1 MYECTKNDKYGVC
14 IALAVRTENKSK
26 FALIWEENT
35 WIVVQP
41 ELEFQV
47 FNEGNTCAQTLIQPK
62 STNSTLNQLDQQIES
77 QIKFEGVHGG
87 RLVGVRANHMDP
99 LCLPHWG
106 NPLLA
111 IVIISLLSWFIRLV

>member
-1 MYECTKNDKYGVC
+1 M
-14 IALAVRTENKSK
+14 
-26 FALIWEENT
+26 IWDENT

-47 FNEGNTCAQTLIQPK
+47 FNEGDTCAQTLIQPK

-87 RLVGVRANHMDP
+87 RLVCVGANHMDP
-99 LCLPHWG
+99 LCHCLIGAILFWVFIEV
-106 NPLLA
+106 A
-111 IVIISLLSWFIRLV
+111 IVIISLLFWFIRLV